1 MDTCQS
7 NVTATTAVTFCRFMP
22 MRQPAKL
29 QSHTS
34 RYQRKRKW
42 LRESYAWWWGHCGG
56 WDVLVQLSNL
66 LTSQWHNMPM
76 TSDILRTNCRRRLA
90 RPNKQCEHHLTLVN
104 STLWLVF
111 VDLKKTSD
119 SFLFSLHLTLM
130 VSTNQRDYWK
140 SNKKK
145 KKNSPK
151 IPLKCLFLLT
161 KTNEIWQNRIR
172 SSQINLIASR
182 EWGGQVRS
190 VKYQHTNTALVICLS
205 VCLIGSW
212 VSDSGQWCHYRAW
225 Y

>member
-140 SNKKK
+140 SNQKKRK
-145 KKNSPK
+145 TVQKFHWNVFS
-151 IPLKCLFLLT
+151 CWQRQT
-161 KTNEIWQNRIR
+161 KFDRTEFDHHKSTRLR
-172 SSQINLIASR
+172 LEGGGGGKSEASNISTR
-182 EWGGQVRS
+182 
-190 VKYQHTNTALVICLS
+190 TLP
-205 VCLIGSW
+205 
-212 VSDSGQWCHYRAW
+212 
-225 Y
+225 